1 MHCLYIVPGPC
12 LKAPASY
19 MLGASSIAPTD
30 FPRRKKTERREWRD
44 RKKTDRPTDRPT
56 DRDRRVHGRNNECSS
71 DVDARLSKNPS
82 HGTFEELRRGRMEGS
97 HHLSEKVCPMQCHA
111 SHRTLPALVLQR
123 SSTRTTKKGQCT
135 KFRTDCIAFI
145 AAAAAAAAAELN

>member
-30 FPRRKKTERREWRD
+30 FPRRKKTERRD

-56 DRDRRVHGRNNECSS
+56 ATVGYTGVTMNVRPMSMPGFLKILPMGRLRNSAVEGWKGLTISVKKFAQCNATHRIAHSPHSYYSARVR
-71 DVDARLSKNPS
+71 
-82 HGTFEELRRGRMEGS
+82 ELRRRGNARNS
-97 HHLSEKVCPMQCHA
+97 ALTASLLSPPPPPP
-111 SHRTLPALVLQR
+111 RPP
-123 SSTRTTKKGQCT
+123 
-135 KFRTDCIAFI
+135 
-145 AAAAAAAAAELN
+145 N